1 VAEVLAA
8 DAIAVPLLMLGLPD
22 RFVEHGDAQQLLA
35 DCGLDGA
42 GIARAIREH
51 LEKKAGRRP
60 GMAA

>member
-1 VAEVLAA
+1 
-8 DAIAVPLLMLGLPD
+8 
-22 RFVEHGDAQQLLA
+22 VEHGESQQLLA

-51 LEKKAGRRP
+51 LEKKAGQRP